1 MARRG
6 RPPKFSKLSTL
17 NGVADPTPTVT
28 QEKKI
33 YSRLD
38 EPVSPKGLAKMFDVS
53 LVTVKRHAK
62 ELPKF
67 RIGNQTRFIPREVI
81 AFLRAKKGSGSGTPP
96 STPST

>member
-17 NGVADPTPTVT
+17 NGVVDATPVIVR
-28 QEKKI
+28 EKKI

-38 EPVSPKGLAKMFDVS
+38 EPISPKGLAKMFDVS

-67 RIGNQTRFIPREVI
+67 HIGKQTRFIPREVI
-81 AFLRAKKGSGSGTPP
+81 AFLRAKKSGNGSGTPP
-96 STPST
+96 TD